1 MGQHPRGEDLGPP
14 RICHRKGW
22 RLEIGL
28 GIFGYFIYL
37 TLNSGTI
44 GDSLIGVDG
53 LVELLAVEVVLE
65 KLLDLGDTG
74 GATDQ
79 DDLVNTLKLNY
90 LLFMITEE
98 LTIFVDAGITE

>member
-22 RLEIGL
+22 RLEFGL
-28 GIFGYFIYL
+28 EFLNIFTNL
-37 TLNSGTI
+37 TLDSGTV
-44 GDSLIGVDG
+44 GDGLIRVDG

-90 LLFMITEE
+90 LLSTITQR
-98 LTIFVDAGITE
+98 LTIFIDAGITE

>member
-1 MGQHPRGEDLGPP
+1 MGQHPRGGDPGPP
-14 RICHRKGW
+14 RIYHRKGW
-22 RLEIGL
+22 RLEISL
-28 GIFGYFIYL
+28 GIFDNFTNH
-37 TLNSGTI
+37 TLDSGTI
-44 GDSLIGVDG
+44 GDGLIGVDG

-74 GATDQ
+74 GTTDQ

-90 LLFMITEE
+90 LLFMISEE